1 MRKLHYHGLDIYST
15 PKGSYWSSI
24 NAATGDYV
32 ILCRKLHELVDL
44 IKLGVSNIV
53 CIKDSANIDSFL
65 KWQLTRNRA
74 IIFVIGEHARDILAD
89 KEIED
94 YNLISYEGNRIGGHA
109 YVKELI
115 DLTIRNLSLDRER
128 KAKRKAN
135 QQDCN
140 WDIEDSDLE
149 ESE

>member
-1 MRKLHYHGLDIYST
+1 M
-15 PKGSYWSSI
+15 
-24 NAATGDYV
+24 
-32 ILCRKLHELVDL
+32 
-44 IKLGVSNIV
+44 
-53 CIKDSANIDSFL
+53 
-65 KWQLTRNRA
+65 TRNRA

-135 QQDCN
+135 QQDYN